1 MKNKIPVA
9 NAWMIYQKLFVY
21 VKPYLWAVCIAGLA
35 SLIYSG
41 VDAGFVYALK
51 PLLNKG
57 LINKDTH
64 FLSEAPLIVL
74 GLFFVRGGSGLI
86 GDYYI
91 ALASR
96 YVIQK
101 LRSDVFSHLQ
111 KLPARFYDQTTTG
124 NTLTILVYGVD
135 QVSNASADI
144 LTTAL
149 QSGCLVL
156 GLIGVMFSISWKL
169 TLLYFALIPFILIVM
184 RYTSL
189 RVRRLS
195 LSIQS
200 SIADINH
207 CAEENIQGYKV
218 VRSFS
223 GQEQE
228 IQRFNQACKS
238 NRQREMK
245 VVLSR
250 SLSGFLVQLLSA
262 CGLGMTL
269 WIAAFDIQ
277 SEILSPGGFVSLCAA
292 MLAILKPMKDLA
304 YVQNKLYRGLAG
316 AQSVFELLEQPTE
329 IDTGKYETKRVK
341 GDIIC
346 KNISFSYENALP
358 VLQNIELTI
367 PAGKM
372 TALVGR
378 SGSGKSTLVNLFPLF
393 YRGFSG
399 EILLDGISIAD
410 YQLKN
415 LREQFALVSQ
425 HVILFHDTVLNNI
438 AYGSLHKYSKEA
450 VIEAAKAAHADE
462 FITQLPQ
469 GYDSIIGENGVLLSG
484 GQRQRIAIARAIL
497 KNAPILILDEA
508 TASLDT
514 ESERHIQA
522 ALINVIQGRT
532 TIVIAHRLSTI
543 EHADQIIVLEHGKIL
558 EVGKHDELLKRGGR
572 YAQLHQKQFQE

>member
-1 MKNKIPVA
+1 MKTKIPVA
-9 NAWMIYQKLFVY
+9 NAWLIYQKLFAY
-21 VKPYLWAVCIAGLA
+21 VKPYLWAVMIAGFA

-41 VDAGFVYALK
+41 VDAGFIYALK
-51 PLLNKG
+51 PLLNQG
-57 LINKDTH
+57 LIHKDTH
-64 FLSEAPLIVL
+64 FLSQAPFMVIA
-74 GLFFVRGGSGLI
+74 LFFLRGGSGLI

-96 YVIQK
+96 YVIQT
-101 LRSDVFSHLQ
+101 LRADVFSHLQ

-169 TLLYFALIPFILIVM
+169 TLLYFALIPFILVIM

-200 SIADINH
+200 SISDINH

-218 VRSFS
+218 VRAFS
-223 GQEQE
+223 GQAQE
-228 IQRFNQACKS
+228 IKRFNQACKV

-262 CGLGMTL
+262 CGLAMTL

-316 AQSVFELLEQPTE
+316 AQSVFELLEQTVE
-329 IDTGKYETKRVK
+329 TDTGQYTTPRAQ
-341 GDIIC
+341 GDLIC
-346 KNISFSYENALP
+346 QQVSFAYDALSP
-358 VLQNIELTI
+358 VLKNIELSI
-367 PAGKM
+367 PKGKM

-399 EILLDGISIAD
+399 NILLDGIPIVE

-425 HVILFHDTVLNNI
+425 HVILFHDTVFNNI
-438 AYGSLHKYSKEA
+438 AYGALQTHSKEA
-450 VIEAAKAAHADE
+450 VMAAAKAAHADE
-462 FITQLPQ
+462 FITKLPQ

-522 ALINVIQGRT
+522 ALVNVMQGRT

-543 EHADQIIVLEHGKIL
+543 EHADQIVVLEQGQVI
-558 EVGKHDELLKRGGR
+558 EVGKHAELLKRGGR
-572 YAQLHQKQFQE
+572 YAELHQKQFQE